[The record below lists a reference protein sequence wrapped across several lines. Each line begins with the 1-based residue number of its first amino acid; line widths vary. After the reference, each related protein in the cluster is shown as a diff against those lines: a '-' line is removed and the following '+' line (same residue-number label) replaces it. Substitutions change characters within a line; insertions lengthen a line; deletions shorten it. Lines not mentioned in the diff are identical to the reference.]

1 MCLPVNFEWL
11 SMKWQEGGRG
21 GRWEV
26 GGGRWGAWLLAAAC
40 TKRVHFICRSTY
52 RSWLWFVRAV
62 RQTVVLPLL
71 PPPLHFPFPLPS
83 TGRAAKCN
91 QINKLPVVSYGDGRR
106 RRRRRQ
112 THMLVQHSHCQS
124 QRRHPTVQ
132 LCNSSNTVC
141 GNSSNSSN
149 DEHAEWHQTVSDVA
163 PSINAQNESCL
174 NCFNTAYT

>member
-11 SMKWQEGGRG
+11 SMKWQEGARG
-21 GRWEV
+21 GRW
-26 GGGRWGAWLLAAAC
+26 GRGAWLLAAAC

-71 PPPLHFPFPLPS
+71 PHPLPPAS
-83 TGRAAKCN
+83 SGSAAKCN

-132 LCNSSNTVC
+132 LCNSSNAVC
-141 GNSSNSSN
+141 GNSSSSSSN

>member
-1 MCLPVNFEWL
+1 MLASQLWVIVNEVA
-11 SMKWQEGGRG
+11 
-21 GRWEV
+21 EV

-71 PPPLHFPFPLPS
+71 PHPLPLAS
-83 TGRAAKCN
+83 SGSAAKCN
-91 QINKLPVVSYGDGRR
+91 QINKLPVVSYGDG
-106 RRRRRQ
+106 RRRQ

-132 LCNSSNTVC
+132 LCNSSNAVC
-141 GNSSNSSN
+141 GNSNSSSN

-174 NCFNTAYT
+174 NCLNTVYA

>member
-1 MCLPVNFEWL
+1 MGG
-11 SMKWQEGGRG
+11 GGRG
-21 GRWEV
+21 YLQLPAQSG
-26 GGGRWGAWLLAAAC
+26 C
-40 TKRVHFICRSTY
+40 TLFVVPLTAVDFDLCAQSGKQSCFPCST
-52 RSWLWFVRAV
+52 
-62 RQTVVLPLL
+62 
-71 PPPLHFPFPLPS
+71 PPPPFHFLFPLPS
-83 TGRAAKCN
+83 AGSAAKCN
-91 QINKLPVVSYGDGRR
+91 QINKLPVVSYGDGT

-132 LCNSSNTVC
+132 LCNSSNAVC
-141 GNSSNSSN
+141 GNSSNSSSCN